1 MREWIKK
8 QSGYWSFGLFILA
21 LLGTVGG
28 LGVWALNAQDARQRA
43 EVEKVSAVAGSAI
56 DRVEKQT
63 GSEVARLDAR
73 ADAALEL
80 IKQINARL
88 DRVDDRFDRVD
99 DKFDRMDE
107 KLERMDARLDQ
118 MHARLDRMDARLG
131 QVEDRLDRMDGKLD
145 ILLARV
151 SAAGAE

>member
-1 MREWIKK
+1 MREWLKK

-43 EVEKVSAVAGSAI
+43 EMEKVSAVAESAI

-63 GSEVARLDAR
+63 GSEVARLDSR
-73 ADAALEL
+73 ADTALEL
-80 IKQINARL
+80 FRQVDTRFNRVDDRL
-88 DRVDDRFDRVD
+88 DRVDDRL
-99 DKFDRMDE
+99 DRMDE

-118 MHARLDRMDARLG
+118 MHARLDRMDARLD
-131 QVEDRLDRMDGKLD
+131 QMDARLDQIDGKLD
-145 ILLARV
+145 ILLMRI
-151 SAAGAE
+151 SEPAAN